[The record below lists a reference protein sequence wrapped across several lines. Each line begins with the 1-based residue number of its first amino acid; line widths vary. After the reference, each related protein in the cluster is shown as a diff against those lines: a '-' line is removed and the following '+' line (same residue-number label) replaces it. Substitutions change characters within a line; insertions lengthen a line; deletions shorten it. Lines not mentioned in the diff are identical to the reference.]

1 MVEPGWA
8 RAGAAFMQTTN
19 SAQATANF
27 VTLQVM
33 CFYSLS
39 CWTPTALLDA
49 NSVIWLIFPAV
60 PFRND
65 MARTTTA
72 P

>member
-8 RAGAAFMQTTN
+8 RAGEAFMQTAS

-33 CFYSLS
+33 CFYL
-39 CWTPTALLDA
+39 PVA
-49 NSVIWLIFPAV
+49 PAGR
-60 PFRND
+60 PPLFS
-65 MARTTTA
+65 M
-72 P
+72 PIL